1 MAARKSKPNEW
12 QKPETAS
19 YDIENTHGSDVR
31 SDVKIL
37 GLVSF
42 SNNRSAI
49 GTIST
54 KGEHATGT
62 ARSLALDPHFRI
74 PRRT

>member
-1 MAARKSKPNEW
+1 MAARESKPNEW

-19 YDIENTHGSDVR
+19 NDIENTHGIDLR
-31 SDVKIL
+31 TDMKIL
-37 GLVSF
+37 FLISF
-42 SNNRSAI
+42 TNNRSAI
-49 GTIST
+49 VTISA
-54 KGEHATGT
+54 KREHATGT